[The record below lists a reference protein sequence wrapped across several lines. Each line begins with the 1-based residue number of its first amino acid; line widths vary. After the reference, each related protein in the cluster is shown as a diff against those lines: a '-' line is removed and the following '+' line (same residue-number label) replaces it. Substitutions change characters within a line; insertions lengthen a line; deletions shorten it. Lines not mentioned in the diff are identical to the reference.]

1 MKTQDNLP
9 KTEIQLRKIV
19 REEVR
24 NELST
29 AKVDLVESLTEIA
42 TNFKSAILEAVDKV
56 MGELKKS
63 REEQQTQAYQLSN
76 HSDRIE
82 KLEQILPEP

>member
-1 MKTQDNLP
+1 MKAQDNLP

-29 AKVDLVESLTEIA
+29 AKVDLVESFTEIA

-63 REEQQTQAYQLSN
+63 REEQ
-76 HSDRIE
+76 
-82 KLEQILPEP
+82 